1 MKNCKKILFLTLV
14 IGIFMFSGCSDDD
27 DDYADEGIL
36 KIFIPLMIPLVF
48 LMQWNK
54 NPLDYLFSLL
64 SAFLSLG
71 KSVQNR

>member
-48 LMQWNK
+48 LMQ
-54 NPLDYLFSLL
+54 
-64 SAFLSLG
+64 
-71 KSVQNR
+71 